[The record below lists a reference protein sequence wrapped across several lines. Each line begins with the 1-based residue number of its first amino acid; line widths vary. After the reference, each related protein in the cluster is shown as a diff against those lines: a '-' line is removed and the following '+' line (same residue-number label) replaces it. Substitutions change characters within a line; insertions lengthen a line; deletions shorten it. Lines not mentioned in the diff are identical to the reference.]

1 MMPETYTIT
10 NLAKVEDAAPRNG
23 FGDVWEARVARA
35 ALGAEQTGV
44 SFFRL
49 KPGRRS
55 AFSHRHDEAE
65 EIYVILRGHGRMK
78 LDEEIVEVAPLDAVR
93 VAPRVVRA
101 FEADADGLDFLVVG
115 AHHPRDGELVDDG
128 WVGGG

>member
-1 MMPETYTIT
+1 MPETHTIK
-10 NLAKVEDAAPRNG
+10 NLAEVEDAAPRNG

-65 EIYVILRGHGRMK
+65 EIYVILRGRGRMK
-78 LDEEIVEVAPLDAVR
+78 LDEEIVEVGPLDAVR

>member
-1 MMPETYTIT
+1 MSEPYTIR
-10 NLAKVEDAAPRNG
+10 NLADVEDAAPANG

-35 ALGAEQTGV
+35 TLGAEQTGV

-55 AFSHRHDEAE
+55 AFSHRHDQAE
-65 EIYVILRGHGRMK
+65 EIYIVLRGRGRMR
-78 LDEEIVEVAPLDAVR
+78 LGEELVEVGPLDAVR
-93 VAPRVVRA
+93 VAPQVVRA
-101 FEADADGLDFLVVG
+101 FEADADGLDYLVVG
-115 AHHPRDGELVDDG
+115 RHHPRDGELVEDG

>member
-1 MMPETYTIT
+1 MSEPYTIR
-10 NLAKVEDAAPRNG
+10 NLAEVEDAAPGNG
-23 FGDVWEARVARA
+23 LGEFWEARVARR
-35 ALGAEQTGV
+35 ALDAEQTGV

-55 AFSHRHDEAE
+55 AFAHRHDEAE
-65 EIYVILRGHGRMK
+65 EIYVVLRGRGRVK

-101 FEADADGLDFLVVG
+101 FEADAEGLDFLVFG
-115 AHHPRDGELVDDG
+115 RHHPGDGELVDDG

>member
-1 MMPETYTIT
+1 MSDPYTIT
-10 NLAKVEDAAPRNG
+10 NLADVEDVAPTNG

-35 ALGAEQTGV
+35 TLAAEQTGV

-55 AFSHRHDEAE
+55 AFSHRHDQAE
-65 EIYVILRGHGRMK
+65 EVYIVLRGRGRMR
-78 LDEEIVEVAPLDAVR
+78 LDDEVVEVGPLDAVR
-93 VAPRVVRA
+93 VAPQVVRP
-101 FEADADGLDFLVVG
+101 FEADANGLDFLVVG
-115 AHHPRDGELVDDG
+115 QHHPRDGELVEDG